1 MRAVRNRSLTQSRR
15 KGALVPLAAA
25 AALGVVTLASAPAS
39 AQSMPQADP
48 SLERS
53 AAWDDATTIMALSTW
68 GLQLVMPRVFYADP
82 EVTAGWKAR
91 WHLSVLA
98 PMMTL
103 AAFTLVNEQHLK
115 SSFES
120 PLPGCEDRPEDP
132 RCVGQFGMFSSQ
144 SLLAFSSFGQGAG
157 VFLGDTLKW
166 SDGRFNAGAFTG
178 NVGVPLVLSVIT
190 AIGRTSG
197 NLESGG
203 QVWASAGVGAA
214 VGLGTGLL
222 YSLMQRPECGY
233 TGSLLCW

>member
-1 MRAVRNRSLTQSRR
+1 MRAVRNRPLTHSRR
-15 KGALVPLAAA
+15 KRALVPLAAA

-39 AQSMPQADP
+39 AQMMPQADA

-53 AAWDDATTIMALSTW
+53 TAWDDATTIMALSTW

-115 SSFES
+115 PSFES
-120 PLPGCEDRPEDP
+120 PLPGCEERMDDP
-132 RCVGQFGMFSSQ
+132 RCAGQFGMFSSQ
-144 SLLAFSSFGQGAG
+144 SLLAFSSLGQGTG

-178 NVGVPLVLSVIT
+178 QVGVPLVLAVIT